1 MDKTYTL
8 NEYYSNVNSTATRAE
23 IYPDKNTATNLL
35 VHHRNMGAREIP
47 LWDCIVADVLT
58 LPMPSV
64 IMEVLDKKI
73 NIASERVIITGIDA
87 YLSLLSRQTINDF
100 MNALHSRIDEGK
112 QNAVYMVSKTRF
124 DSTKFAPKFV
134 DSLSVV
140 YFVGN
145 VQDFIQPTVTVVSGK
160 WVNAGNNP
168 TNWNALLKMLGPFE
182 PSGDYTLILNNYN
195 CVQAGLSD
203 SVAQLLDI
211 TKIAKHYY
219 DINVDLPR
227 NVLEMLITKSNEENV
242 HPLEYLKVQ
251 FGIDNIEERCAVRR
265 LLELQNDDLWSAYIW
280 LLQKVLKKD
289 TYLSYVMTIDVSKD
303 NLLHKYVSEAAISL
317 LKNRNAINYSF
328 ERANAVKELGM
339 PAEPLIIEF
348 IASTKEA
355 TNDDV
360 ACWLNCG
367 TEAERIEIIH
377 RISKTDLTI
386 GLPRLWHN
394 LYPMLANY
402 LSDEYDYGN
411 SDTTSYFRDYRRL
424 KIKNDITKAFIKQA
438 FDTLLPPTID
448 KRDSVLQN
456 FFSDNSVGLL
466 VVDGMGAEYYPLVLA
481 MAKQRGMN
489 IEFAVVADVNLPSS
503 TKFNPIIWDKNRRLA
518 TVHGVDNIS
527 HDGAI
532 KHENC
537 SPEHNIVATLSVFE
551 TVFNRIANGFA
562 KYERIV
568 LTADH
573 GSSRLAVIAH
583 EKGMDNTL
591 PWNGESQDWRYSI
604 APLNCKCPSE
614 FESCYNAENN
624 ITYWVVRGYNR
635 LPKQGG
641 KLIVH
646 GGATL
651 EERLVPI
658 IVFSRTKSLT
668 ELKQL
673 DKQSVP
679 LLVEK
684 DFFDI

>member
-8 NEYYSNVNSTATRAE
+8 NEYYSNMNSTATRAE
-23 IYPDKNTATNLL
+23 VYSDKSTATHLF
-35 VHHRNMGAREIP
+35 VRHKKDGAIEIP
-47 LWDCIVADVLT
+47 LWECVGADVLT

-64 IMEVLDKKI
+64 LMNVLDQKI
-73 NIASERVIITGIDA
+73 NTTSKRVIITGIDA
-87 YLSLLSRQTINDF
+87 YLSLLSKQTINDF
-100 MNALHSRIDEGK
+100 ILALHRRIDEGK

-140 YFVGN
+140 YIVGN
-145 VQDFIQPTVTVVSGK
+145 VQDFIQPAVTVVSSK
-160 WVNAGNNP
+160 WVNIGNNP
-168 TNWNALLKMLGPFE
+168 TNWNALLKMLGQFE

-195 CVQAGLSD
+195 CAQAGLSN
-203 SVAQLLDI
+203 SVTQLLDI
-211 TKIAKHYY
+211 AKIAKHYY

-227 NVLEMLITKSNEENV
+227 DVLEMLITKSNEEKH

-251 FGIDNIEERCAVRR
+251 FGIDNIEERRAVKR

-289 TYLSYVMTIDVSKD
+289 TYLSYVITIGVSKD
-303 NLLHKYVSEAAISL
+303 NLLRKYVTEAAINL
-317 LKNRNAINYSF
+317 LKDRNAINYSV
-328 ERANAVKELGM
+328 ERANTVKELGTL
-339 PAEPLIIEF
+339 AEPLIIEF
-348 IASTKEA
+348 IVSTKGTA
-355 TNDDV
+355 NDNV

-367 TEAERIEIIH
+367 TEEERKEIIH
-377 RISKTDLTI
+377 RVSKTDLTI
-386 GLPRLWHN
+386 GLPRLWHD

-411 SDTTSYFRDYRRL
+411 SDVTSYFRDYRRL
-424 KIKNDITKAFIKQA
+424 KVKNDITEVFVKQA

-448 KRDSVLQN
+448 KRDFVLQN
-456 FFSDNSVGLL
+456 FFNDSSVGLL

-481 MAKQRGMN
+481 MAKHRCMN
-489 IEFAVVADVNLPSS
+489 IELSIVADVNLPSS
-503 TKFNPIIWDKNRRLA
+503 TKFNSIIWDKNRRLA

-551 TVFNRIANGFA
+551 TVFNRIAGGFA
-562 KYERIV
+562 NYERIV

-591 PWNGESQDWRYSI
+591 PWNGEPQDWRYSI
-604 APLNCKCPSE
+604 APSNSKRPSE

-624 ITYWVVRGYNR
+624 VTYWVVRGYNR

-646 GGATL
+646 GGTTL

-658 IVFSRTKSLT
+658 IIFSRTKSVT
-668 ELKQL
+668 EPKQL

-684 DFFDI
+684 DIFDI

>member
-1 MDKTYTL
+1 M
-8 NEYYSNVNSTATRAE
+8 NSTATRAE
-23 IYPDKNTATNLL
+23 IYSDKSTATHLF
-35 VHHRNMGAREIP
+35 VRHQEDGAIEIP
-47 LWDCIVADVLT
+47 LWDCVDADVLT
-58 LPMPSV
+58 LPMPGAV
-64 IMEVLDKKI
+64 MKVLDNKI
-73 NIASERVIITGIDA
+73 NTASKRVIITGIDA
-87 YLSLLSRQTINDF
+87 YLSLLSKQTINDF
-100 MNALHSRIDEGK
+100 MNALYSRIDEGK

-140 YFVGN
+140 YIVGN
-145 VQDFIQPTVTVVSGK
+145 VQDFIQPTVTVVSSK
-160 WVNAGNNP
+160 WVNVGNNP

-195 CVQAGLSD
+195 CAQAGLSD
-203 SVAQLLDI
+203 SVTQLLDI
-211 TKIAKHYY
+211 TKVAKYYY
-219 DINVDLPR
+219 DINIDLSID
-227 NVLEMLITKSNEENV
+227 VFEMLITKSNEENF
-242 HPLEYLKVQ
+242 HPFEYLKVQ
-251 FGIDNIEERCAVRR
+251 FGIDNIEERRAVKR

-289 TYLSYVMTIDVSKD
+289 TYLSYVIARGVSKD
-303 NLLHKYVSEAAISL
+303 NFLREYVSEAAISL
-317 LKNRNAINYSF
+317 IKAKDRNAINYSV
-328 ERANAVKELGM
+328 ERANAIKELGTL
-339 PAEPLIIEF
+339 AEPLIAEF
-348 IASTKEA
+348 IAGTKGTA
-355 TNDDV
+355 NDDV
-360 ACWLNCG
+360 ARWLNGG

-394 LYPMLANY
+394 LYPMLTDY

-411 SDTTSYFRDYRRL
+411 SDITSYFHDYRRL
-424 KIKNDITKAFIKQA
+424 KIKNDITETFAKQA
-438 FDTLLPPTID
+438 FDTLLPSTIL
-448 KRDSVLQN
+448 KRDSVLQD
-456 FFSDNSVGLL
+456 FFSDNNVGLL

-481 MAKQRGMN
+481 MAKRYGMN
-489 IEFAVVADVNLPSS
+489 IEFSIVADANLPSS
-503 TKFNPIIWDKNRRLA
+503 TKFNSIMWDKNRCLA

-537 SPEHNIVATLSVFE
+537 SPEHNIVATFSVLE
-551 TVFNRIANGFA
+551 TIFKYIAIGLA

-583 EKGMDNTL
+583 EKEMDKTL
-591 PWNGESQDWRYSI
+591 FWTGEPQDWRYSI
-604 APLNCKCPSE
+604 APPNTERPSE
-614 FESCYNAENN
+614 FESCYNVENN
-624 ITYWVVRGYNR
+624 VTYWIVRGYNR

-641 KLIVH
+641 KLNVH

-658 IVFSRTKSLT
+658 IVFSRIKPVIES
-668 ELKQL
+668 KQL

-684 DFFDI
+684 DTFDI